1 MAKLDDSQ
9 MHKVAAKASEDGMK
23 QQEMIA
29 DKEKEVLNQEQLSI
43 IHWLQTVKFRKQIIG
58 GVNEEDVWKKIHQL
72 NEMYEAALR
81 AERIRYDVLL
91 NKEKM
96 NISSLIQ
103 ESDDTEN
110 GSADE

>member
-1 MAKLDDSQ
+1 

-91 NKEKM
+91 NEGKT
-96 NISSLIQ
+96 NSSSLFR
-103 ESDDTEN
+103 ESEDLEN

>member
-23 QQEMIA
+23 QQEMFA

-43 IHWLQTVKFRKQIIG
+43 INWLKTVKFRKQIIG

-72 NEMYEAALR
+72 NEMYETALR
-81 AERIRYDVLL
+81 AERVRYDVLL
-91 NKEKM
+91 NIEKT
-96 NISSLIQ
+96 NKSSLIQ
-103 ESDDTEN
+103 ENEDLEN

>member
-1 MAKLDDSQ
+1 MAKLDDAKMQ
-9 MHKVAAKASEDGMK
+9 KVAAKASEDGMK
-23 QQEMIA
+23 QQEMFA

-43 IHWLQTVKFRKQIIG
+43 INWLKTVKFRKQIIG
-58 GVNEEDVWKKIHQL
+58 GVNQEDVWKKIHQL

-91 NKEKM
+91 NKEIM

>member
-23 QQEMIA
+23 QQEMFA

-43 IHWLQTVKFRKQIIG
+43 INWLKTVKFRKQIIG
-58 GVNEEDVWKKIHQL
+58 GVNQEDVWKKIHQL

-81 AERIRYDVLL
+81 AERIRYDLLL
-91 NKEKM
+91 NKEKT
-96 NISSLIQ
+96 NSTSLFQ
-103 ESDDTEN
+103 ESEVLEN
-110 GSADE
+110 GSADG

>member
-1 MAKLDDSQ
+1 MAILDDKQ
-9 MHKVAAKASEDGMK
+9 MQKVAAETSVDGMK
-23 QQEMIA
+23 QQEMFA

-43 IHWLQTVKFRKQIIG
+43 INWLQSVKFRKQIIG
-58 GVNEEDVWKKIHQL
+58 GVNQEDVWKKINQL

-91 NKEKM
+91 NQEKTKT
-96 NISSLIQ
+96 SSLIQ
-103 ESDDTEN
+103 ESDDLES